1 MYTAKIKGDKK
12 IIEGSYIPK
21 GYDCK
26 CKACK
31 FSIEVPKGTTDEQ
44 IKELVDK
51 VNGR

>member
-1 MYTAKIKGDKK
+1 MYTAKTKGDKR

-31 FSIEVPKGTTDEQ
+31 FTIEVPKETTDEQ
-44 IKELVDK
+44 VKAIVDLISK
-51 VNGR
+51 